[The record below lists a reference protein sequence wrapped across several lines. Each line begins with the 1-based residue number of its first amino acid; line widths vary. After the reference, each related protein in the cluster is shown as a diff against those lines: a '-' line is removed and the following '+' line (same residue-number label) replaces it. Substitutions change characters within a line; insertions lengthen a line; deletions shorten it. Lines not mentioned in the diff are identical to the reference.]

1 MWTWTTSS
9 CWCFGPLWPQSEK
22 FDAKNVAFQACA
34 KHRIR
39 RAILD
44 SLSELD
50 WASRD
55 MRKRQ
60 KRREAVTRDSSLR
73 LGRAPRENKV
83 MGVEVE
89 SGAACSAKGVS

>member
-1 MWTWTTSS
+1 
-9 CWCFGPLWPQSEK
+9 
-22 FDAKNVAFQACA
+22 
-34 KHRIR
+34 
-39 RAILD
+39 
-44 SLSELD
+44 
-50 WASRD
+50 